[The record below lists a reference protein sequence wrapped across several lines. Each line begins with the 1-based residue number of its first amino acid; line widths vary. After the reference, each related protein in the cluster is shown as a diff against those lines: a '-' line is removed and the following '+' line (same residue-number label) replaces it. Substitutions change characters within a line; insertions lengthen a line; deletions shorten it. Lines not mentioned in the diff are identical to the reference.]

1 MKTTTWF
8 TSAMA
13 ALMIAACGTDE
24 SSGTNA
30 GGATTT
36 ATKASGTGEA
46 TAEQVANEMRGK
58 VKCPA
63 KVSMKRAANEPVDDV
78 VGVRP
83 LMPWAEASKLILCDR
98 EMLVITENTGR
109 GYNINTYGQQI
120 HQGFDAKFAE
130 PRKVKTSRDYMV
142 EMSEE
147 MARRSGNAV
156 DIPLQPGQVRWF
168 ASTMGLPGQEQ
179 VLSIAREEYYE
190 ADKLPAIESVVQAL
204 VEKYGQPSSVV
215 DDNQI
220 MMMLYWLYDPAG
232 GKIAPTDPRVN
243 RCRISVSPDAGTS
256 LSEDCGIAV
265 GAGIRSAQ
273 DNRDLAH
280 SLSVS
285 AQQGAAG
292 YALLRRTEAA
302 LQQTDET
309 RKAEELNK
317 ARKGAAKP
325 KL

>member
-1 MKTTTWF
+1 MKTTAWL
-8 TSAMA
+8 TSALA
-13 ALMIAACGTDE
+13 ALVMAACGTSE
-24 SSGTNA
+24 SSDATPG
-30 GGATTT
+30 TTT
-36 ATKASGTGEA
+36 SAKASPSGEA
-46 TAEQVANEMRGK
+46 TAEQVAKEMRGK

-63 KVSMKRAANEPVDDV
+63 KVSVKRAANEPVDDV

-83 LMPWAEASKLILCDR
+83 LMPWKEAANLILCDR
-98 EMLVITENTGR
+98 EMLVITENSGR
-109 GYNINTYGQQI
+109 GYNIDTYGQTL

-130 PRKVKTSRDYMV
+130 PRKVKTSRDYMI

-147 MARRSGNAV
+147 MTRRSGNAV
-156 DIPLQPGQVRWF
+156 DIPLEPGQVRWF

-179 VLSIAREEYYE
+179 VLSIAREEYY
-190 ADKLPAIESVVQAL
+190 ATDQLPPVESVLQAL
-204 VEKYGQPSSVV
+204 VEKYGQPSLVV

-220 MMMLYWLYDPAG
+220 VMLLYWLYDPAG
-232 GKIAPTDPRVN
+232 NKMPPTDPRVN
-243 RCRISVSPDAGTS
+243 RCRVSVSPDAGTS

-265 GAGIRSAQ
+265 GAGIRAAQ
-273 DNRDLAH
+273 NNRELAH
-280 SLSVS
+280 SLAVN

-292 YALLRRTEAA
+292 YALLKSTEAA